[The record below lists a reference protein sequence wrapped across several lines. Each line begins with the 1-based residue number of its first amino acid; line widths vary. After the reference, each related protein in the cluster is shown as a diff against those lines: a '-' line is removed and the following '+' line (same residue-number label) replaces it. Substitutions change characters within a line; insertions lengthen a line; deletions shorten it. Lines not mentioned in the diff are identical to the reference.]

1 MTGFVFSRGQRG
13 AVLVVAL
20 ILLFAMSM
28 LAATS
33 MRGATLQVRMS
44 ANAYDRDLAFQSAE
58 AGLRMGERTAENW
71 AAGTIVAPSP
81 SAACPGANAVS
92 GLYVTDA
99 TGHANCKP
107 LWERPFTHWHN
118 TASDAGAAA
127 LTGSGPSRA
136 PYYIVELISDKAP
149 CNPSAPT
156 TASLN
161 CKRFRIT
168 ASSDSSDGRA
178 RVVLQSI
185 YATQ

>member
-71 AAGTIVAPSP
+71 ATGTISAPSP
-81 SAACPGANAVS
+81 SAACPDANAAS

-99 TGHANCKP
+99 TNHANCKP
-107 LWERPFTHWHN
+107 LWEQPFKYWYN
-118 TASDAGAAA
+118 TASDAGAA

-149 CNPSAPT
+149 CNPSAPAAT
-156 TASLN
+156 SLN

-168 ASSDSSDGRA
+168 ASSDNSDGRA